1 MVYSDSFDWA
11 LWIYENGLMIR
22 MLNPDWHNLDQF
34 VIWMKRNFVYLPFWD
49 RHVTNSTNLKPS
61 GPVSCHQTGEYQVS
75 MDSTDGQWVPN
86 IPVPHKWTW
95 YSLNY
100 VSNVT
105 IARTRTLLS
114 LSWILLWNVSGWLWP
129 LSRMTWTLFVI
140 AWLLKRKFWGFN
152 LTISSHSML

>member
-1 MVYSDSFDWA
+1 MNLWKWSDDSNVEPR
-11 LWIYENGLMIR
+11 LTQPGPICY
-22 MLNPDWHNLDQF
+22 LDEKKLCLF
-34 VIWMKRNFVYLPFWD
+34 AIL
-49 RHVTNSTNLKPS
+49 TSTRDEFHELKTVWSSVVP
-61 GPVSCHQTGEYQVS
+61 QTGKDQVS
-75 MDSTDGQWVPN
+75 MDSKDGQWIPN

-114 LSWILLWNVSGWLWP
+114 LSWILLSNVSGWLWP
-129 LSRMTWTLFVI
+129 LSRMTWTLSVI
-140 AWLLKRKFWGFN
+140 AWLLKRKFWDFN

>member
-1 MVYSDSFDWA
+1 MNLWKWSDDSNVEPR
-11 LWIYENGLMIR
+11 LTQPGSICY
-22 MLNPDWHNLDQF
+22 LDEKKLCLF
-34 VIWMKRNFVYLPFWD
+34 AILTTTRDEFHELETIWSSVVSPE
-49 RHVTNSTNLKPS
+49 S
-61 GPVSCHQTGEYQVS
+61 GDQTGKYQVS
-75 MDSTDGQWVPN
+75 MDSTTSKNGQWVRN
-86 IPVPHKWTW
+86 MPVPHKWTW